1 VSIISALDLH
11 LLNEGTHYR
20 LYRKLGAHPTSEKG
34 VEGISFAV
42 WAPNA
47 LRVSVIGSFNEWNP
61 KQHQMHPRGSSG
73 VWELFIP
80 EIQTG
85 HLYKFHIRTRHGGA
99 VTEKADPYGFAMQ
112 LRPGTASIIWSLDR
126 YRWEDE
132 EWMENRSSR
141 QSGESPISIY
151 EVHLGSW
158 RRHMGGG
165 WFSYRELAKTLIPY
179 AKKMGYTHLQL
190 LPILEHPFD
199 GSWGYQVAG
208 YFAPTSRFGTPDD
221 FRYFIE
227 RAHQAGLG
235 VILDWVPAHF
245 PKDAHGLGLFDGT
258 HLYEHADP
266 KQGHHPD
273 WDTSIFN
280 FGRPE
285 VCSFLYSN
293 ALFWLDQYHIDG
305 LRVDAVA
312 SMLYLDYS
320 RKEGEWI
327 PNKFGG
333 RENLEA
339 VAFLKKLNYVVH
351 RHFPDAITMAEEST
365 AWPKVSAPVR
375 RGGLGFNYKWNMGWM
390 HDTLEYFGKDPIYRR
405 FHQKNLTFSLLY
417 AFNENFVLPLSHDE
431 VVHGK
436 RALIRKMPGD
446 TWRRFATLRA
456 LYGYMFGH
464 PGKKLLF
471 MGNEFG
477 QQREW
482 HHDRQLDWS
491 LLEDDYHRR
500 LQNYVRDLNR
510 LYVSEPAL
518 HSLDLASQGFEWID
532 FQDAANNVVS
542 FIRRDRTSEDCIV
555 VIANFSPEP
564 LRRYRVGV
572 PFGGDYG
579 QLLNS
584 DYRKY
589 GGAGIGVFSAVSAE
603 DEAWQDQPHSV
614 VLNLPP
620 LGVLF
625 LKPDNGE

>member
-1 VSIISALDLH
+1 MLTALDMH

-20 LYRKLGAHPTSEKG
+20 LYRKLGAHPITHRG

-47 LRVSVIGSFNEWNP
+47 QGVGVIGSFNGWDPRRHRME
-61 KQHQMHPRGSSG
+61 PRGTSG
-73 VWELFIP
+73 VWELFVP
-80 EIQTG
+80 ELEAG
-85 HLYKFHIRTRHGGA
+85 HLYKFKIRTRHGGA
-99 VTEKADPYGFAMQ
+99 SIEKADPFGFAMELSPQ
-112 LRPGTASIIWSLDR
+112 TASIIWNLDR

-132 EWMENRSSR
+132 EWMAERESR
-141 QSGESPISIY
+141 QSPDAPISIY

-158 RRHMGGG
+158 RRHVGGE
-165 WFSYRELAKTLIPY
+165 WFSYRELARTLIPY
-179 AKKMGYTHLQL
+179 VKKMGYTHIQV

-199 GSWGYQVAG
+199 GSWGYQVVG
-208 YFAPTSRFGTPDD
+208 YYAPTSRFGTPDD
-221 FRYFIE
+221 FRYFVE
-227 RAHQAGLG
+227 TAHQAGLG
-235 VILDWVPAHF
+235 VILDWVPGHF
-245 PKDAHGLGLFDGT
+245 PKDAHGLSFFDGT
-258 HLYEHADP
+258 HLYEHEDP
-266 KQGHHPD
+266 KKGHHPD

-305 LRVDAVA
+305 FRVDAVA

-327 PNKFGG
+327 PNEFGG

-339 VAFLKKLNYVVH
+339 VAFLKKFNYVVH
-351 RHFPDAITMAEEST
+351 RHFPDAITIAEEST

-375 RGGLGFNYKWNMGWM
+375 QGGLGFDYKWNMGWM
-390 HDTLEYFGKDPIYRR
+390 HDTLEYAAKDPVYRR
-405 FHQKNLTFSLLY
+405 FHQNNLTFSLMY
-417 AFNENFVLPLSHDE
+417 AFSENFVLPLSHDE

-446 TWRRFATLRA
+446 TWRKFANLRA
-456 LYGYMFGH
+456 LFGYMFGH

-482 HHDRQLDWS
+482 HHDRQLDWT
-491 LLEDDYHRR
+491 LLEDDFHRR
-500 LQNYVRDLNR
+500 LQTYVRDLNR

-518 HSLDLASQGFEWID
+518 HELDSSSRGFEWID
-532 FQDAANNVVS
+532 FSDAQNSIVS
-542 FIRRDRTSEDCIV
+542 FIRRGQDSDDCLV
-555 VIANFSPEP
+555 VVANFTPEP
-564 LRRYRVGV
+564 HRGYRVGV
-572 PFGGDYG
+572 PLPGDYR

-589 GGAGIGVFSAVSAE
+589 GGSGLGVFAAVTAQ
-603 DEAWQDQPHSV
+603 DEPWQDQQYSV
-614 VLNLPP
+614 AFTLPP
-620 LGVLF
+620 LCVIF
-625 LKPDNGE
+625 LKPATD